1 MNIKNKNK
9 MLSLF
14 ATGVVLTAGL
24 PLTAH
29 ADTEKKEIA
38 VQEVQGEKV
47 VPMKKLLDEMKG
59 QVQEGSD
66 ENGDYKVYIVG
77 NKSIKIH
84 EKSSCAYVDGELQP
98 YKKDKI
104 GGYTF
109 PTYWEPMYTADD
121 VLVPANFV
129 VDVLPVKLNGDK
141 IEFDVEKK
149 QEAPKEEPKTEVK
162 EEKPSTAPISKGQE
176 QTQKQPVIE
185 NKEESKVVQ
194 KREVNQGNQATKG
207 NGQSNA
213 SQQQV
218 VKPKE
223 PTHPKNDDT
232 NNKEV
237 QVKEDKPVQP
247 SQNNQDDNKAENK
260 NVDEGKANTVDG
272 KTYTAP
278 EVKQLAYSLGFIE
291 DEVGLKFNPYGKKG
305 DDSYTISNIYT
316 PGNGEWDVKLF
327 IYNGNKL
334 IDEPLKAL
342 FNKMLPTK
350 GEELYSL
357 VNTPN
362 VKSQELVFDGR
373 RIKIS
378 KTQVLSIL
386 LGPIEK

>member
-38 VQEVQGEKV
+38 VQEIQGEKV

-98 YKKDKI
+98 YKKEKV
-104 GGYTF
+104 GGFTF

-149 QEAPKEEPKTEVK
+149 VEPPKEEPKTEVK
-162 EEKPSTAPISKGQE
+162 EEKKVNVPNLKEQE
-176 QTQKQPVIE
+176 QNQKRQVVD
-185 NKEESKVVQ
+185 KKVEPTGVQ
-194 KREVNQGNQATKG
+194 KRESNQTPQGN
-207 NGQSNA
+207 NESNS
-213 SQQQV
+213 SQQHV

-223 PTHPKNDDT
+223 PIPPKKDDAK
-232 NNKEV
+232 NKET
-237 QVKEDKPVQP
+237 QVKEENQVQP
-247 SQNNQDDNKAENK
+247 PQNNQNGNGTENK
-260 NVDEGKANTVDG
+260 NVDEGKPNTVDG
-272 KTYTAP
+272 KIYTAP
-278 EVKQLAYSLGFIE
+278 EVKQLAYSLGFF
-291 DEVGLKFNPYGKKG
+291 DGGKGLRFNPHGKEADKMFDVANLYATG
-305 DDSYTISNIYT
+305 D
-316 PGNGEWDVKLF
+316 GQWDVTLF
-327 IYNGNKL
+327 IYNDDSAINDSLHKLLNNLLPNKG
-334 IDEPLKAL
+334 DD
-342 FNKMLPTK
+342 
-350 GEELYSL
+350 LYSIL
-357 VNTPN
+357 DSSKLT
-362 VKSQELVFDGR
+362 SQEMVMDGR
-373 RIKIS
+373 VIKIDKKQS
-378 KTQVLSIL
+378 LAIYF
-386 LGPIEK
+386 GPKQR

>member
-98 YKKDKI
+98 YKKEKV
-104 GGYTF
+104 GGFTF
-109 PTYWEPMYTADD
+109 PTYWEPMYTSDD

-149 QEAPKEEPKTEVK
+149 QEAPKEEPKIEVK
-162 EEKPSTAPISKGQE
+162 EEKSGTVPVSKGQE
-176 QTQKQPVIE
+176 QNQKQRVIE
-185 NKEESKVVQ
+185 NKEESKAVQ
-194 KREVNQGNQATKG
+194 KREINQGNQATQG
-207 NGQSNA
+207 NGQPNT

-223 PTHPKNDDT
+223 PTHPKNDDR

-237 QVKEDKPVQP
+237 QVKEEKPVQP
-247 SQNNQDDNKAENK
+247 PQNNQDENRNK
-260 NVDEGKANTVDG
+260 NDGANKTDDG

-278 EVKQLAYSLGFIE
+278 EVKQLAYSLGFVNG
-291 DEVGLKFNPYGKKG
+291 DRGLKFNLYGEKG
-305 DDSYTISNIYT
+305 DNMFNVARLYPIGT
-316 PGNGEWDVKLF
+316 GEWDVSMF
-327 IYNGNKL
+327 IYNDNSS
-334 IDEPLKAL
+334 IDNALRTL
-342 FNKMLPTK
+342 FNNLLPNQ
-350 GEELYSL
+350 GNELYSIL
-357 VNTPN
+357 DNPQVT
-362 VKSQELVFDGR
+362 SQELIMDGR
-373 RIKIS
+373 KVKID
-378 KTQVLSIL
+378 KTKSLAVYF
-386 LGPIEK
+386 GPVKK

>member
-98 YKKDKI
+98 YKKEKV
-104 GGYTF
+104 GGFTF
-109 PTYWEPMYTADD
+109 PTYWEPMYTSDD

-149 QEAPKEEPKTEVK
+149 QEAPKEAPKEEPKIESK
-162 EEKPSTAPISKGQE
+162 EEKSGTVPVSKGQE
-176 QTQKQPVIE
+176 QNQKQRVIE
-185 NKEESKVVQ
+185 NKEESKAVQ
-194 KREVNQGNQATKG
+194 KREVNQGDQATQG
-207 NGQSNA
+207 NGQPNT

-223 PTHPKNDDT
+223 PTHPKNDDR

-237 QVKEDKPVQP
+237 QVKEEKPVQP
-247 SQNNQDDNKAENK
+247 PQNNQDENRNK
-260 NVDEGKANTVDG
+260 NDGANKTDDG

-278 EVKQLAYSLGFIE
+278 EVKQLAYSLGFVNG
-291 DEVGLKFNPYGKKG
+291 DRGLKFNLYGEKG
-305 DDSYTISNIYT
+305 DNMFNVARLYPIGT
-316 PGNGEWDVKLF
+316 GEWDVSMF
-327 IYNGNKL
+327 IYNDNSS
-334 IDEPLKAL
+334 IDNALRTL
-342 FNKMLPTK
+342 FNNLLPNQ
-350 GEELYSL
+350 GNELYSIL
-357 VNTPN
+357 DNPQVT
-362 VKSQELVFDGR
+362 SQELIMDGR
-373 RIKIS
+373 KVKID
-378 KTQVLSIL
+378 KTKSLAVYF
-386 LGPIEK
+386 GPVKK